1 LGNGYYGAF
10 PIEAAFFA
18 DGGVAYC
25 QGGKASFCSGDN
37 KPVYSAGA
45 ALRINVFGYA
55 VGEIDFVR
63 PFQRPDKGWYVEL
76 SLTPGF

>member
-1 LGNGYYGAF
+1 MKRLLLLAIGLPSIALACSPAIAPLTGS
-10 PIEAAFFA
+10 P
-18 DGGVAYC
+18 
-25 QGGKASFCSGDN
+25 ASGGDN